1 MYSDHSLMKKLRAH
15 LAFLKVKA
23 PTLKV
28 YINYFQQKVPHVTQ
42 AHDKMENLMYYLGQ
56 NSHLTEEDL
65 EFCFEGD
72 NFSCEERKELVLLV
86 NSAFSAAHEKLQKY
100 VVKGA
105 QPALKFLEQVRVLD
119 PRNLVD
125 AESSFDA
132 IDSIPGFE
140 AVSRNEWDLYKNR
153 LAAVKRSRDGHL
165 DLVLFW
171 KSNAAD
177 LPELYKLAA
186 CYCTA
191 TIGSYDVERAFSAY
205 NKILDDKWRSLDQ
218 SIPFSELESSS

>member
-1 MYSDHSLMKKLRAH
+1 MKKLRAH
-15 LAFLKVKA
+15 LAFLKMKA

-42 AHDKMENLMYYLGQ
+42 AHDKMESLMYYLGQ

-105 QPALKFLEQVRVLD
+105 QPALKFLEQIQEILLMQKVASMQLI
-119 PRNLVD
+119 
-125 AESSFDA
+125 ASQ
-132 IDSIPGFE
+132 
-140 AVSRNEWDLYKNR
+140 DLR
-153 LAAVKRSRDGHL
+153 Q
-165 DLVLFW
+165 
-171 KSNAAD
+171 
-177 LPELYKLAA
+177 
-186 CYCTA
+186 
-191 TIGSYDVERAFSAY
+191 
-205 NKILDDKWRSLDQ
+205 SLETNGI
-218 SIPFSELESSS
+218 STKTV